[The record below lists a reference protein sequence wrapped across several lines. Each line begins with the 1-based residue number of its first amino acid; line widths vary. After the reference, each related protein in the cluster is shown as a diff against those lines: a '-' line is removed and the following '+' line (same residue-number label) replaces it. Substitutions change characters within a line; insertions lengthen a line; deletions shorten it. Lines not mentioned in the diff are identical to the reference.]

1 MAAGLLVASCGG
13 GDDTGG
19 TEARDGGGRATTT
32 GAPPSTTAST
42 ATTGASAGSGG
53 GVLTAEFVGELTE
66 VTERGGRIL
75 KNRGEFEVTEEG
87 VVGSVTFS
95 AEGQVGIGGA
105 ELAEAGAIACV
116 QVEVALAPGAVVPPE
131 GPGTIEVTVQR
142 TVDLLYRACP
152 PALTADPTDE
162 LVELTFDGN
171 GGFSGSF
178 LYEGATN
185 VEFVATAE
193 G

>member
-13 GDDTGG
+13 GEDTTG
-19 TEARDGGGRATTT
+19 TEVRDGGGRATTT
-32 GAPPSTTAST
+32 AAPSTTGTT
-42 ATTGASAGSGG
+42 ATTEASGGSGG
-53 GVLTAEFVGELTE
+53 DVLTAEFVGELTE

-75 KNRGEFEVTEEG
+75 KNRGEFEATEEG
-87 VVGSVTFS
+87 IVGSVTFS

-105 ELAEAGAIACV
+105 ELAEEGAIACV
-116 QVEVALAPGAVVPPE
+116 QVEVALAPGAVIPPE
-131 GPGTIEVTVQR
+131 EPGTVEVTVQR

-185 VEFVATAE
+185 VEFVATPE